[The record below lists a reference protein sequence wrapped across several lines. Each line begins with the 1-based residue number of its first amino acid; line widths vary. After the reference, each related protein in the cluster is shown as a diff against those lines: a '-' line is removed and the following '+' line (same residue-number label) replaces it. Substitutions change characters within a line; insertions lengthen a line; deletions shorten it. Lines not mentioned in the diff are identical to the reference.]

1 MDEISLRRKKKK
13 IIIVC
18 FAIFAAVASISCAFF
33 IFNRFVYQEKIAF
46 NGALY
51 TKKGE
56 NITELRTA
64 VPNQVISAAF
74 HTCQLPTQTRISPLS
89 ILMRNMPGV

>member
-33 IFNRFVYQEKIAF
+33 IFNRFVYQEKLRLTV
-46 NGALY
+46 LY
-51 TKKGE
+51 TRKKE
-56 NITELRTA
+56 KI
-64 VPNQVISAAF
+64 
-74 HTCQLPTQTRISPLS
+74 
-89 ILMRNMPGV
+89 